1 MENGCRLPMSAV
13 GRKQPVLT
21 GRDRPSACKN
31 TFVSGMPKPSA
42 LGRGRLG
49 WNDAIKT
56 QLCQVDFIDE
66 NVNHA
71 QRIGAA

>member
-1 MENGCRLPMSAV
+1 MAENSLSWQAEIGPEYV
-13 GRKQPVLT
+13 
-21 GRDRPSACKN
+21 
-31 TFVSGMPKPSA
+31 GMPKPST

-56 QLCQVDFIDE
+56 QLCQVEFIDE

>member
-1 MENGCRLPMSAV
+1 
-13 GRKQPVLT
+13 
-21 GRDRPSACKN
+21 
-31 TFVSGMPKPSA
+31 MPKPSA
-42 LGRGRLG
+42 LGRGGFG

-56 QLCQVDFIDE
+56 QLCQVEFIDE

>member
-1 MENGCRLPMSAV
+1 
-13 GRKQPVLT
+13 
-21 GRDRPSACKN
+21 
-31 TFVSGMPKPSA
+31 MPKPSA
-42 LGRGRLG
+42 LGRGRLA

-56 QLCQVDFIDE
+56 QLCQVEFIDE

>member
-1 MENGCRLPMSAV
+1 
-13 GRKQPVLT
+13 
-21 GRDRPSACKN
+21 
-31 TFVSGMPKPSA
+31 MPKPST

-49 WNDAIKT
+49 WNDATKT
-56 QLCQVDFIDE
+56 QLCQVEFIDE